1 VSARFGLSTTRCQHK
16 FGVRANWSQHE
27 LVSARVGV
35 STTRCQ
41 HELVSARQRQ
51 HHPVS
56 ARLGVRTNWRQPE
69 RVSARLGVST
79 TRFQTG
85 GVWDL
90 NPLRKT
96 GLQLRVPS
104 VPYDIC
110 CNRAVPPRDDVQY
123 RYLISLITQYLVDVT
138 SHLARNT
145 VFAAR
150 LCPR

>member
-79 TRFQTG
+79 TRFQRAGTT
-85 GVWDL
+85 WCEHA
-90 NPLRKT
+90 
-96 GLQLRVPS
+96 LQLTWRIQGLP
-104 VPYDIC
+104 DW
-110 CNRAVPPRDDVQY
+110 RDEPQ
-123 RYLISLITQYLVDVT
+123 SLLTAA
-138 SHLARNT
+138 H
-145 VFAAR
+145 AR
-150 LCPR
+150 LVYNFVCPQCPTTFVAIVRCRLGTMSSIGT